1 MNSSG
6 KSSAS
11 FLALIPLF
19 FVISL
24 IVIDTLF
31 SYVENKRFKNL
42 TENIIKEVMTNE
54 DIDIEDYNEEIKKS
68 YERNGYETDMLVV
81 EANDY
86 DVYVENEH
94 NYFGIFSAFRNTKSE
109 ESKIKILGITFKVR
123 KNSVARIKVRASFN
137 YSDELNFEYTK

>member
-42 TENIIKEVMTNE
+42 TENIIKEVMANE

-86 DVYVENEH
+86 DVYIENEH

>member
-1 MNSSG
+1 MNNNG

-31 SYVENKRFKNL
+31 SYIENKRFKNI

-54 DIDIEDYNEEIKKS
+54 EIYIEEYNAEIKKN
-68 YERNGYETDMLVV
+68 YERNGYETDMLIV

-94 NYFGIFSAFRNTKSE
+94 NYFGIFSAFSNKKSV
-109 ESKIKILGITFKVR
+109 ESEIEVLGITFKVR

-137 YSDELNFEYTK
+137 YSDELSFEYIK